1 MHPVEELDL
10 INKRKFKGADPCY
23 MPTSIK
29 NVIVDYSGGNLYFPF
44 LVKKQ

>member
-1 MHPVEELDL
+1 
-10 INKRKFKGADPCY
+10 

-44 LVKKQ
+44 LVKKQW